1 MKTIF
6 SICLLFISSVTLSQE
21 IKYSDLATTTQRGEF
36 TSYVGSD
43 GGVYKVGDKIKLG
56 VPSSNKTFAFI
67 SEGDGVLIP
76 LTQLTATSSGEETEI
91 KRIYVVGNKRT
102 GFSITMRTKGFSGL
116 SNYNIQFENAL
127 SSREIKGYG
136 MTSDDAL
143 IELKKA
149 KDKLEL
155 GLITQEEY
163 EKIKNELSKYI
174 K

>member
-1 MKTIF
+1 MKTLF
-6 SICLLFISSVTLSQE
+6 SICLIAISSIGYSQE
-21 IKYSDLATTTQRGEF
+21 IKHSDLANTTQRGEF

-43 GGVYKVGDKIKLG
+43 GGVYKIGDKIKIG

-127 SSREIKGYG
+127 SSREIKGFG
-136 MTSDDAL
+136 MTSDEAL
-143 IELKKA
+143 SELKKA

-155 GLITQEEY
+155 GLINQEEY
-163 EKIKNELSKYI
+163 EKIKTELIKYI